1 MFEGQRF
8 AILAMFCSG
17 GGLAGGRAAGT
28 EQCQQHCRPYKV
40 PSGTIGYSPGT
51 LSHYPT
57 DPKGNIGKKNLNF
70 YFDTIWRKLVCKS

>member
-17 GGLAGGRAAGT
+17 GGLADGRAAGT

-57 DPKGNIGKKNLNF
+57 DPKGNIGKLFVKFLF
-70 YFDTIWRKLVCKS
+70 